1 MLTDK
6 ELEEIRIN
14 TEVRMNINSV
24 GNNDLSVSIQKM
36 NELLKSATDAQINEE
51 NKMMKA
57 DVVESVTGLGDMIDV
72 RA

>member
-1 MLTDK
+1 
-6 ELEEIRIN
+6 
-14 TEVRMNINSV
+14 MNINSV

-57 DVVESVTGLGDMIDV
+57 DIVESVTGLGDKIDV